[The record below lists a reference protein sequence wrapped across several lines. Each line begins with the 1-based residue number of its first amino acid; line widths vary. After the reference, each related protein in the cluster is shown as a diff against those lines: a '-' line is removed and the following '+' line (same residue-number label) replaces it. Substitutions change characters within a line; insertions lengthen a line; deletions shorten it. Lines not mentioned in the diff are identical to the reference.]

1 LSSTTLLLE
10 NALKRL
16 RLPVVKNLYKEMAKD
31 ATERQIPYEDFLLA
45 LLEQEVAQRDAN
57 QITSRIKYAK
67 FPAMKTLDQYDFT
80 AIPTLNK
87 QKILQLSRSEYISNA
102 ENIIF
107 IGNSGTGKTHLS
119 IALGV
124 EACQRGH
131 IVQFWTA
138 ARICNELIEAQSQKR
153 LLQLEKQWMKAN
165 LIILDEVGFVPLSK
179 TGAEL
184 LFQFC
189 SSRYE
194 KGSMIITSNLDFSN
208 WTQIFKDEQMT
219 AALADRLTHRAHI
232 FAMNGESYR
241 FKQSMKRA

>member
-1 LSSTTLLLE
+1 MSSTTLLLE

-57 QITSRIKYAK
+57 QIASRIKYAK

>member
-1 LSSTTLLLE
+1 MSSTTLLLE

>member
-1 LSSTTLLLE
+1 
-10 NALKRL
+10 
-16 RLPVVKNLYKEMAKD
+16 MAKD

-57 QITSRIKYAK
+57 QIASRIKYAK

>member
-1 LSSTTLLLE
+1 
-10 NALKRL
+10 
-16 RLPVVKNLYKEMAKD
+16 LPVVKKLYKEMAKD

-57 QITSRIKYAK
+57 QIASRIKHAK
-67 FPAMKTLDQYDFT
+67 FPTMKTLDQYDFT

-124 EACQRGH
+124 EACQRGYV
-131 IVQFWTA
+131 VQFWTA
-138 ARICNELIEAQSQKR
+138 ARICNELMEAQSQKR

-208 WTQIFKDEQMT
+208 WTQVFKDEQMT

>member
-1 LSSTTLLLE
+1 LLE

-16 RLPVVKNLYKEMAKD
+16 RLPVVKKLYKEMAKD

-57 QITSRIKYAK
+57 QIASRIKYAK
-67 FPAMKTLDQYDFT
+67 FPAMKTLDQYDFK

-87 QKILQLSRSEYISNA
+87 QKILQLSRSEYINDA

-131 IVQFWTA
+131 VVQFWTA
-138 ARICNELIEAQSQKR
+138 ARLCNELIEAQSQKR

-165 LIILDEVGFVPLSK
+165 LIILDEVGFVPLSQ

>member
-1 LSSTTLLLE
+1 
-10 NALKRL
+10 
-16 RLPVVKNLYKEMAKD
+16 MAKD

>member
-1 LSSTTLLLE
+1 MSSTTLLLE

-16 RLPVVKNLYKEMAKD
+16 RLPVVKKLYKEMAKD

-57 QITSRIKYAK
+57 QIASRIKYAK
-67 FPAMKTLDQYDFT
+67 FPAMKTLDQYDFK

-87 QKILQLSRSEYISNA
+87 QKILQLSRSEYINDA

-124 EACQRGH
+124 EACHRGH
-131 IVQFWTA
+131 VVQFWTA
-138 ARICNELIEAQSQKR
+138 ARLCNELIEAQSQKR

-165 LIILDEVGFVPLSK
+165 LIILDEVGFVPLSQ

>member
-57 QITSRIKYAK
+57 QIASRIKYAK